1 MISSATLRFACG
13 ARYKARVLS
22 PKQKGTPLRSFLFWR
37 RHPGIRLW
45 RRFFRL
51 AAYEQARRA
60 LRRECEPDSAS
71 QSSIQSESV
80 ISKTKRNAIAFLF
93 VLEATPGF
101 EPGDRGVADLCLTTW
116 PCRLIAVGVSRLYYH
131 IPFREY
137 WLQKI
142 GRVLLARSFGADYG
156 DRTRHLDLGKVAL
169 YQMS

>member
-1 MISSATLRFACG
+1 MLAERDTKRECRLQRTKKATSCKATRRAGRIVVCLCLRLLGATYSLLCGVKRCKNDIQSFLLSFQIRTAAQSAAVHSCA
-13 ARYKARVLS
+13 AR
-22 PKQKGTPLRSFLFWR
+22 PKQKAPNR
-37 RHPGIRLW
+37 
-45 RRFFRL
+45 
-51 AAYEQARRA
+51 
-60 LRRECEPDSAS
+60 
-71 QSSIQSESV
+71 V
-80 ISKTKRNAIAFLF
+80 LF